1 MKKSDVLAADIIIY
15 ALKQIQMAKFD
26 MQLSG
31 EFEYWNG
38 EIMSMKYLLLYIDRR
53 LGKKKKN
60 DLKLPDIYMVFD
72 RVDEKRKEQFEI
84 LWEMFW
90 EEE

>member
-1 MKKSDVLAADIIIY
+1 MKKSDVLAADIILY
-15 ALKQIQMAKFD
+15 ALRQIQMAKYD
-26 MQLSG
+26 RQLSG
-31 EFEYWNG
+31 ELEYWNG
-38 EIMSMKYLLLYIDRR
+38 EIMSMKYLLLYIDKR

-60 DLKLPDIYMVFD
+60 DLKLQDIYKVFD

-84 LWEMFW
+84 LWSAFW